1 MRVGVT
7 GVGRIGRPHAERL
20 AANPDVSAVV
30 LHDINA
36 TLASA
41 VAADLDM
48 QAVADLDALLS
59 SVDAL
64 VIAAITTAHAD
75 LLSAA
80 VEARVPVMCEKP
92 ISHDLERARDIVRRV
107 HALNVPVLM
116 GFQRR
121 FDAGYQAARDL
132 VASGGLGT
140 LYTFR
145 TVGHDPEPA
154 SESYIAG
161 SGGMFRDFGVHDFDA
176 LRFVTNQ
183 EIARVYADATVRA
196 FSVYER
202 YDDADTAVATL
213 TLSDGALGLA
223 SYTRHDPLGY
233 DVRMELF
240 GSRDSVVVGWDDQ
253 APLRSL
259 EPNGAPL
266 HPTPHATFHDR
277 FADAYAAEIATFLD
291 VARGR
296 MSSPSTVDDALE
308 ALRVAVACNLSVRE
322 CRPVD
327 LSEIP

>member
-1 MRVGVT
+1 MRVGLT

-20 AANPDVSAVV
+20 LANSDVSEIV
-30 LHDINA
+30 LHDINSE
-36 TLASA
+36 LASE
-41 VAADLDM
+41 VAAALGVR
-48 QAVADLDALLS
+48 AVADLDQLLT

-64 VIAAITTAHAD
+64 VIAASTTAHAD

-80 VEARVPVMCEKP
+80 VEARLPVMCEKP
-92 ISHDLERARDIVRRV
+92 ISHDLERSRQLVRRV
-107 HALNVPVLM
+107 HELNVPVLM

-121 FDAGYQAARDL
+121 FDAGYQTARDL

-140 LYTFR
+140 LYTLR

-154 SESYIAG
+154 SESYIAS
-161 SGGMFRDFGVHDFDA
+161 SGGMFPDFGVHDFDA
-176 LRFVTNQ
+176 IRFITNQ
-183 EIARVYADATVRA
+183 EIVRVYAEATVRA
-196 FSVYER
+196 FSIYER

-213 TLSDGALGLA
+213 TLADGALGVM
-223 SYTRHDPLGY
+223 SYTRHNPLGY

-259 EPNGAPL
+259 EPDGPPL
-266 HPTPHATFHDR
+266 HPTPHATFHAR

-296 MSSPSTVDDALE
+296 MSSPSTVEDALQ
-308 ALRVAVACNLSVRE
+308 ALRVAVACNLSLRE
-322 CRPVD
+322 RRPVD